1 MTSKAPLHFDIKP
14 QWEEDIRE
22 GRKTIDVR
30 VNAKPYA
37 DVEKE
42 DVIRYSST
50 KVRVKKI
57 RAYPGLSDLLAHEDR
72 RKIVPE
78 AKNNQEA
85 LQKLLETI
93 SRNEPPHG
101 VLAFEVEKVEQE
113 KR

>member
-1 MTSKAPLHFDIKP
+1 MTSKAPLHFEIKP
-14 QWEEDIRE
+14 QWEEAIRE

-37 DVEKE
+37 DVEKG
-42 DVIRYSST
+42 DIIRYSSA

-85 LQKLLETI
+85 LQKLLEGMH
-93 SRNEPPHG
+93 NEPPHG
-101 VLAFEVEKVEQE
+101 VLAFEIEFIQ
-113 KR
+113 

>member
-1 MTSKAPLHFDIKP
+1 MTSKAPLHFEIKP
-14 QWEEDIRE
+14 EWEEAIRE

-42 DVIRYSST
+42 DIIRYKST
-50 KVRVKKI
+50 KVKVKKI

-78 AKNNQEA
+78 AKDNQEA
-85 LQKLLETI
+85 LQKLLEAI
-93 SRNEPPHG
+93 PHNEPPHG
-101 VLAFEVEKVEQE
+101 VLAFEIEKMG
-113 KR
+113 